1 MADKLALALDNGY
14 RLTSVKK
21 DGNSYTGFGYYGY
34 NITTYFSVYYSAVR
48 KPNNPN
54 IVLLSIDPSLRMASS
69 CSNGAACYALPST
82 LYPDIQTIPAVNT
95 YENGYWGFLRS
106 NTATSMVKTN
116 GWFYL
121 FGSQAD
127 NQTVRQDG
135 VYWTTLEV
143 PVDPNTTSCT
153 YDFFFNNSLGKGNG
167 YQHIYNTNSY
177 GARYN
182 RMRFQFEVPLGY
194 GNNGGIG
201 NVTHEKGT
209 SGGTLSWTQT
219 IGQMN
224 SVSYEVQVEHG
235 GTWYKLGTNV
245 TSTDSSHSF
254 TYTYADITAILGADI
269 KWNTYRL
276 RIVGRNT
283 YPANTT
289 SYGYS
294 ETLSQW
300 EPLVLSY
307 MVSASEENG
316 RTGFGSTLQLM
327 PAGGKENATYQYE
340 VVCSRTNEFVTPVFT
355 SSTDTTYNYI
365 IPTTDSNGNALVG
378 YTPSVPFRLTI
389 SDGYDT
395 VQEFIYLE
403 LGVSIENEITGIPT
417 KFSQGSTVQLE
428 AQKIDEKAI
437 NYAAF
442 DSTVEVWAEL
452 NGESS
457 LLTTAITPSTLQL
470 GALLYSKYG
479 NVMENQEVQVTVY
492 STSQVFSSS
501 SSPYTFTITPFA
513 IQTTLACAANQMFS
527 NSQSTGPW
535 FLTSTSTDPFVGEM
549 FQTVLTTSDSSAY
562 SFSFQQKKLGAGENE
577 WTDVSLSKADSIQQV
592 NGDGASLTLM
602 NTNTCPA
609 SQTGSVITITWKT
622 SIIAALLTGVEMRA
636 KITPSY
642 LSNPIIKKFT
652 WSGLNSSS
660 ICALGIKTLSAKSWS
675 PSSASFLDSNNAV
688 VSDEI
693 QSKTA
698 INYNNTQGLITGNTT
713 WGVYS
718 IDWGTDE
725 NFKQTSMNEV
735 LQIVQTLAS
744 DTKGREFELS
754 MKNSYTLTSGTLTSV
769 TSNFLIDSSAWASD
783 LSIDLTY
790 GLKKDFVLEFNYA
803 PIVYT
808 KDKTETIL
816 LEQCKTLTL
825 PSFTFN
831 TFSKP
836 YDLTVS
842 NIRRGEGDS

>member
-14 RLTSVKK
+14 RLTSVRK

-54 IVLLSIDPSLRMASS
+54 IVLLSIDPCLRMASS

-82 LYPDIQTIPAVNT
+82 LYPDIQTVPAVNT

-127 NQTVRQDG
+127 NQTARQDG

-143 PVDPNTTSCT
+143 PVDSNATTCT

-194 GNNGGIG
+194 GNNSGIESIS
-201 NVTHEKGT
+201 HEKST

-235 GTWYKLGTNV
+235 GAWYRLGTNV
-245 TSTDSSHSF
+245 DSTGSSHSF
-254 TYTYADITAILGADI
+254 TYTYADIAAVLGADV

-283 YPANTT
+283 YPINTT
-289 SYGYS
+289 YYGYS
-294 ETLSQW
+294 DTLSQW

-307 MVSASEENG
+307 MISASEENG
-316 RTGFGSTLQLM
+316 RVSFGSTLQLM
-327 PAGGKENATYQYE
+327 PTGGKEGATYQYE

-355 SSTDTTYNYI
+355 SSTDTTYNYTV
-365 IPTTDSNGNALVG
+365 PTIDSNGNSLVG

-395 VQEFIYLE
+395 VQEFLYLE
-403 LGVSIENEITGIPT
+403 LGVSIKNEITDIPT
-417 KFSQGSTVQLE
+417 NFSQGSTVRIE
-428 AQKIDEKAI
+428 AQKIDEKVL
-437 NYAAF
+437 NYTSF
-442 DSTVEVWAEL
+442 DSTVEVYVEVS
-452 NGESS
+452 GTQS
-457 LLTTAITPSTLQL
+457 LLTTITTPTTLPL

-479 NVMENQEVQVTVY
+479 NITENQEVKITVY
-492 STSQVFSSS
+492 STSQVYSAVSDT
-501 SSPYTFTITPFA
+501 YTFTITPFA

-527 NSQSTGPW
+527 NGQSTGPW
-535 FLTSTSTDPFVGEM
+535 FLTPTSTDPFVGET
-549 FQTVLTTSDSSAY
+549 FQTILTTTDSSAY
-562 SFSFQQKKLGAGENE
+562 SFTFQQKKLGAGENE
-577 WTDVSLSKADSIQQV
+577 WTDVSLSKANSIQQV
-592 NGDGASLTLM
+592 DGNGSSLTLI

-609 SQTGSVITITWKT
+609 SQTGSIITITWKT

-652 WSGLNSSS
+652 WLGLNSSL
-660 ICALGIKTLSAKSWS
+660 ICALDIKTLTAKSWS
-675 PSSASFLDSNNAV
+675 PSSVSFLDSNNAV
-688 VSDEI
+688 ISNEI
-693 QSKTA
+693 QSKAA
-698 INYNNTQGLITGNTT
+698 INYSNTQGLITGNTT

-725 NFKQTSMNEV
+725 NFKQTSMGEI
-735 LQIVQTLAS
+735 LQIAQTLAS

-769 TSNFLIDSSAWASD
+769 TSNFLIDSSSWASG
-783 LSIDLTY
+783 LLIDLTY

-816 LEQCKTLTL
+816 LEQCKTLTF

>member
-54 IVLLSIDPSLRMASS
+54 IVLLSIDPCLRMASS

-82 LYPDIQTIPAVNT
+82 LYPDIQTVPAVNT
-95 YENGYWGFLRS
+95 YKNGYWGFLRS

-127 NQTVRQDG
+127 NQTARQDG

-143 PVDPNTTSCT
+143 PVDSNATTCT

-194 GNNGGIG
+194 GNNGGIESIS
-201 NVTHEKGT
+201 HEKST

-235 GTWYKLGTNV
+235 GAWYTLGTNII
-245 TSTDSSHSF
+245 STGSSHSF
-254 TYTYADITAILGADI
+254 TYTYADISAVLGADI

-283 YPANTT
+283 YPINTT
-289 SYGYS
+289 YYGYS
-294 ETLSQW
+294 DTLSQW

-307 MVSASEENG
+307 MISASEENG
-316 RTGFGSTLQLM
+316 RVGFGSTLQLM
-327 PAGGKENATYQYE
+327 PAGGKEGATYQYE
-340 VVCSRTNEFVTPVFT
+340 VVCSRTNEFVTPAFT
-355 SSTDTTYNYI
+355 SSTDTTYNYT
-365 IPTTDSNGNALVG
+365 IPTIDSNGNALVG

-395 VQEFIYLE
+395 VQEFLYLE
-403 LGVSIENEITGIPT
+403 LGVSIKNEITDIPT
-417 KFSQGSTVQLE
+417 TFGQGSTVRIE
-428 AQKIDEKAI
+428 AQKIDEKVL
-437 NYAAF
+437 NYTSF
-442 DSTVEVWAEL
+442 DSTVEVYVEVS
-452 NGESS
+452 GTQS
-457 LLTTAITPSTLQL
+457 LLTTTTTPTTLPL

-479 NVMENQEVQVTVY
+479 NITENQEVKITVY
-492 STSQVFSSS
+492 STSQVYSAVSDT
-501 SSPYTFTITPFA
+501 YTFTITPFA

-527 NSQSTGPW
+527 NIQSIGPW
-535 FLTSTSTDPFVGEM
+535 FLTPTSTDPFVGET
-549 FQTVLTTSDSSAY
+549 FQTILTTTDSSAY
-562 SFSFQQKKLGAGENE
+562 SFTFQQKKLGAGENE
-577 WTDVSLSKADSIQQV
+577 WTDVSLSKANSIQQV
-592 NGDGASLTLM
+592 DGNGSSLTLI

-609 SQTGSVITITWKT
+609 SQSGSIITITWKT

-642 LSNPIIKKFT
+642 LSNSIIKKFT
-652 WSGLNSSS
+652 WSGLNSSL
-660 ICALGIKTLSAKSWS
+660 ICALDIKTLTAKSWS
-675 PSSASFLDSNNAV
+675 PSSVSFLDSNNAV
-688 VSDEI
+688 ISNEI

-698 INYNNTQGLITGNTT
+698 INYSNTQGLITGNTT

-725 NFKQTSMNEV
+725 NFKQASMGEI
-735 LQIVQTLAS
+735 LQIAQTLAS
-744 DTKGREFELS
+744 DTNGREFELS

-769 TSNFLIDSSAWASD
+769 TSNFLIDSSSWASG

-808 KDKTETIL
+808 SDKTQTIL
-816 LEQCKTLTL
+816 IEQCKTLTFS
-825 PSFTFN
+825 SFTFN

>member
-54 IVLLSIDPSLRMASS
+54 IVLLSIDPCLRMASS

-82 LYPDIQTIPAVNT
+82 LYPDIQTVPAVNT

-127 NQTVRQDG
+127 NQTARQDG

-194 GNNGGIG
+194 GNNGDIG

-209 SGGTLSWTQT
+209 SGCTLSWTQT

-235 GTWYKLGTNV
+235 GAWYRLGTNV
-245 TSTDSSHSF
+245 ASTGSSHSF
-254 TYTYADITAILGADI
+254 TYTYADISAVLGADV

-283 YPANTT
+283 YPINTT
-289 SYGYS
+289 YYGYS
-294 ETLSQW
+294 DTLSQW

-307 MVSASEENG
+307 MISASEENG
-316 RTGFGSTLQLM
+316 RVGFGSTLQLM
-327 PAGGKENATYQYE
+327 PTGGKEDATYQYE

-365 IPTTDSNGNALVG
+365 VPTIDSNGNALVG

-395 VQEFIYLE
+395 VQEFLYLE
-403 LGVSIENEITGIPT
+403 LGVSVKNEITDIPI
-417 KFSQGSTVQLE
+417 KFSQGSTVRIE
-428 AQKIDEKAI
+428 AQKIDEKVL
-437 NYAAF
+437 NYTSF
-442 DSTVEVWAEL
+442 DSTVEVYAEVS
-452 NGESS
+452 GTQS
-457 LLTTAITPSTLQL
+457 LLTTTTTPTTLPL

-479 NVMENQEVQVTVY
+479 NITENQEVKITVY
-492 STSQVFSSS
+492 STSQVYSAVSDT
-501 SSPYTFTITPFA
+501 YTFTITPFA

-527 NSQSTGPW
+527 NSQSIGPW
-535 FLTSTSTDPFVGEM
+535 FLTPTSTDPFVGET
-549 FQTVLTTSDSSAY
+549 FQTILTTTDSSAY
-562 SFSFQQKKLGAGENE
+562 SFTLQQKKLGAGENE
-577 WTDVSLSKADSIQQV
+577 WTDISLSKANSIYQV
-592 NGDGASLTLM
+592 DGNGSSLTLI

-609 SQTGSVITITWKT
+609 SQTGSIITITWKT

-652 WSGLNSSS
+652 WLGLNSSL
-660 ICALGIKTLSAKSWS
+660 ICALDIKTLTAKSWS
-675 PSSASFLDSNNAV
+675 PSSVSFLDSNNAV
-688 VSDEI
+688 ISNEI
-693 QSKTA
+693 QSKAA
-698 INYNNTQGLITGNTT
+698 INYSNTQGLITGNTT

-725 NFKQTSMNEV
+725 NFKQTSMGEI
-735 LQIVQTLAS
+735 LQIAQTLAS

-754 MKNSYTLTSGTLTSV
+754 MKNSYTLTSGALTSV
-769 TSNFLIDSSAWASD
+769 TSNFLIDSSVWVSG

-816 LEQCKTLTL
+816 LEQCKTLTF

>member
-21 DGNSYTGFGYYGY
+21 DGNSYTGFGYYSY

-54 IVLLSIDPSLRMASS
+54 IVLLSIDPCLRMASS

-82 LYPDIQTIPAVNT
+82 LYPDIQTVPAVNT

-143 PVDPNTTSCT
+143 PVDSNTTTCT

-194 GNNGGIG
+194 ENNGGIESIS
-201 NVTHEKGT
+201 HKKST
-209 SGGTLSWTQT
+209 SGGTLSWTQI

-235 GTWYKLGTNV
+235 GAWYKLGTNV

-254 TYTYADITAILGADI
+254 TYTYADITAVLGADI

-289 SYGYS
+289 YYGYS
-294 ETLSQW
+294 NTLSQW

-307 MVSASEENG
+307 MISASEENG
-316 RTGFGSTLQLM
+316 RVGFGSTLQLI
-327 PAGGKENATYQYE
+327 PAGGKEGTIFQYE
-340 VVCSRTNEFVTPVFT
+340 VVCSRTNEFVNPVFT
-355 SSTDTTYNYI
+355 SSTDTTYSYI

-395 VQEFIYLE
+395 VQKFIYLE
-403 LGVSIENEITGIPT
+403 LGVSIENEITDIPT
-417 KFSQGSTVQLE
+417 KFSQGSTVKIE
-428 AQKIDEKAI
+428 AQKIDEKI
-437 NYAAF
+437 LNYTSF
-442 DSTVEVWAEL
+442 DSTVEVYAEV
-452 NGESS
+452 NGIQS
-457 LLTTAITPSTLQL
+457 LLTTTTTPTTLTL

-479 NVMENQEVQVTVY
+479 NITENQEVKITVY
-492 STSQVFSSS
+492 STSQVYSVISNT
-501 SSPYTFTITPFA
+501 YTFIITPFA
-513 IQTTLACAANQMFS
+513 IQTTLACVANQMFS

-535 FLTSTSTDPFVGEM
+535 FLTSMSTDPFVGET
-549 FQTVLTTSDSSAY
+549 FQTILTTTDSSAY
-562 SFSFQQKKLGAGENE
+562 SFSFQQKKIGAGENE
-577 WTDVSLSKADSIQQV
+577 WIDISLSKANSIQQV
-592 NGDGASLTLM
+592 DGNGSSLTLI

-609 SQTGSVITITWKT
+609 SQTGSVVTVTWKT
-622 SIIAALLTGVEMRA
+622 LIIAALLTGIEMRA

-652 WSGLNSSS
+652 WLGLNSSS
-660 ICALGIKTLSAKSWS
+660 ICALDIKTLSAKSWN
-675 PSSASFLDSNNAV
+675 PSSASFLDSNNAII
-688 VSDEI
+688 SNKI

-718 IDWGTDE
+718 IDWGTNE

-769 TSNFLIDSSAWASD
+769 TSNFLIDSSAWTSD
-783 LSIDLTY
+783 LPIDLTY

-816 LEQCKTLTL
+816 LEQCKTLTF

>member
-54 IVLLSIDPSLRMASS
+54 IVLLSIDPCLRMASS

-82 LYPDIQTIPAVNT
+82 LYPDIQTVPAVNT

-106 NTATSMVKTN
+106 NTATSMVKTK

-127 NQTVRQDG
+127 NQTARQDG

-143 PVDPNTTSCT
+143 PVDSNATTCT

-194 GNNGGIG
+194 ENNGGIESIS
-201 NVTHEKGT
+201 HEKST
-209 SGGTLSWTQT
+209 SGGTLSWIQT

-235 GTWYKLGTNV
+235 GAWYKLGTNII
-245 TSTDSSHSF
+245 STGSSHSF
-254 TYTYADITAILGADI
+254 TYTYADISAVLGADV
-269 KWNTYRL
+269 KWNTYKL
-276 RIVGRNT
+276 RIIGRNT

-289 SYGYS
+289 YYGYS
-294 ETLSQW
+294 DTLSQW

-307 MVSASEENG
+307 MISASEENG
-316 RTGFGSTLQLM
+316 RVGFGSTLQLM
-327 PAGGKENATYQYE
+327 PTRGKEGATYQYE

-355 SSTDTTYNYI
+355 SSTDTTYNYTV
-365 IPTTDSNGNALVG
+365 PTIDSNGNTLVG

-395 VQEFIYLE
+395 VQEFLYLE
-403 LGVSIENEITGIPT
+403 LGVLIKNEITDIPI
-417 KFSQGSTVQLE
+417 KFSQGSTVRIE
-428 AQKIDEKAI
+428 AQKIDEKVL
-437 NYAAF
+437 NYTSF
-442 DSTVEVWAEL
+442 DSTVEVYAEVS
-452 NGESS
+452 GTQS
-457 LLTTAITPSTLQL
+457 LLTTTTTPTTLPL

-479 NVMENQEVQVTVY
+479 NITENQEVKITVY
-492 STSQVFSSS
+492 STSQVYSAVSDT
-501 SSPYTFTITPFA
+501 YTFTITPFA

-535 FLTSTSTDPFVGEM
+535 FLTPTSTDPFVGET
-549 FQTVLTTSDSSAY
+549 FQTILTTTDSSAY
-562 SFSFQQKKLGAGENE
+562 SFTFQQKKLGAGENE
-577 WTDVSLSKADSIQQV
+577 WIDVSLSKANSIQQV
-592 NGDGASLTLM
+592 DGNGSSLTLI

-609 SQTGSVITITWKT
+609 SQTGSIITITWKT

-652 WSGLNSSS
+652 WLGLNSSL
-660 ICALGIKTLSAKSWS
+660 ICALDIKTLTAKSWS
-675 PSSASFLDSNNAV
+675 PSSVSFLDSNNAV
-688 VSDEI
+688 ISNEI
-693 QSKTA
+693 QSKAA
-698 INYNNTQGLITGNTT
+698 INYSNTQGLITGNTT

-725 NFKQTSMNEV
+725 NFKQTSMGEI
-735 LQIVQTLAS
+735 LQIAQTLAS

-754 MKNSYTLTSGTLTSV
+754 MKNSYTLTSGALTSV
-769 TSNFLIDSSAWASD
+769 TSNFLIDSSALVSG

-816 LEQCKTLTL
+816 LEQCKTLTFL
-825 PSFTFN
+825 SFTFN